1 MNGTLKKVKCDS
13 SKTKN
18 MIQML
23 LWLELQPGSG
33 DIALPGT
40 PDFVFSGCASW
51 KSLCSRA
58 RTMWTVRSLSKAC

>member
-1 MNGTLKKVKCDS
+1 
-13 SKTKN
+13 

-33 DIALPGT
+33 DRAALPGT
-40 PDFVFSGCASW
+40 PDFVFSGCVSW

-58 RTMWTVRSLSKAC
+58 RTMWTVCSLSKAC